1 MARSAF
7 IAVLCSLV
15 ASSLAC
21 TCLAPPPF
29 RQAITEAKDSDSP
42 YAVATII
49 SEDRPADINGL
60 VTYTLR
66 TDGCPSTVIATT
78 CGNGACCGT
87 VLKVNTKYVIR
98 LKKNGARSSV
108 SLCGVQR
115 EYNSISSA
123 DRAFVDA
130 NVTGRCVAS
139 SCAAVTCVDGD
150 ICVDGKCAKQIPF
163 KPSLIGTKY
172 EVFRGSC
179 GFLRGNSMKV
189 TIEETRLK
197 YVPSVKNDPRGGY
210 GGAIHCSGFIELY
223 YRHRPYHL
231 WIRAVNETRSS
242 YPPGGRPKPCS
253 SLQTIKYISPWGP
266 SRDEFIVEF
275 KALFAGVQKI
285 NSATPD
291 CVKSGGKPDAVLSY
305 LYMVAYEYFITL

>member
-21 TCLAPPPF
+21 SCLAPPPF
-29 RQAITEAKDSDSP
+29 RQAITEAKFSDSP
-42 YAVATII
+42 YAVATVI

-179 GFLRGNSMKV
+179 GFLRGDSMKV
-189 TIEETRLK
+189 TILPTRLAD
-197 YVPSVKNDPRGGY
+197 VQSLAALCRRLSISHPGVQAATNSSSSSR
-210 GGAIHCSGFIELY
+210 HCSQACRKLIRQRQIALNQAANLMPYFRTCTWSHMNTLLPSKKRKHKRCMYRFVGLWNY
-223 YRHRPYHL
+223 Y
-231 WIRAVNETRSS
+231 
-242 YPPGGRPKPCS
+242 
-253 SLQTIKYISPWGP
+253 
-266 SRDEFIVEF
+266 
-275 KALFAGVQKI
+275 
-285 NSATPD
+285 
-291 CVKSGGKPDAVLSY
+291 
-305 LYMVAYEYFITL
+305 